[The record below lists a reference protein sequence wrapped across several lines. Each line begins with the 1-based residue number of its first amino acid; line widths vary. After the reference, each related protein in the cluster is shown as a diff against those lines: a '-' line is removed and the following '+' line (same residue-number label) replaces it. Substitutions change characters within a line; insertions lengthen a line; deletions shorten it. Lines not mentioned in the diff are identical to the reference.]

1 MTQVTECYDLRW
13 TRGALSILCWLSMAA
28 SGHAPPDHPCTDS
41 AVLRLGEA
49 LRSRLVDPLPEG
61 R

>member
-28 SGHAPPDHPCTDS
+28 SGQTWAGP
-41 AVLRLGEA
+41 
-49 LRSRLVDPLPEG
+49 RSVAF
-61 R
+61 